1 MKKVKKLNQ
10 NLKTAIDF
18 AKEIEKNKLTKNI
31 LQIVLF
37 GSVAR
42 GEDNIGSDIDI
53 AIIHN
58 TDKFKLMEQINK
70 FVNEKIQISYFNV
83 GDLPKEIE
91 IVSALSG
98 EGVLLYG
105 KPLNVKL
112 DRKNLKSKLLISYD
126 LSEIPKPDQMRVNR
140 ALHGGVSVNRYK
152 KKVYKT
158 EVKGF
163 VAEEGIEKFSR
174 SVLLVDKRKAA
185 KVIGLF
191 RRFNVKWK
199 EVDIWV
205 G

>member
-1 MKKVKKLNQ
+1 MNQ

-112 DRKNLKSKLLISYD
+112 DRKNLKSK
-126 LSEIPKPDQMRVNR
+126 K
-140 ALHGGVSVNRYK
+140 
-152 KKVYKT
+152 
-158 EVKGF
+158 
-163 VAEEGIEKFSR
+163 
-174 SVLLVDKRKAA
+174 
-185 KVIGLF
+185 
-191 RRFNVKWK
+191 
-199 EVDIWV
+199 
-205 G
+205 